1 MKQKHRVVFDTNI
14 YISAILFGG
23 NPRTCLEL
31 ARKQE
36 IQLFTSKKIL
46 FEFSSKLVSKFKWNQ
61 EEVIDVI
68 EGLAKVVKVVE
79 PKNKVSVITKDPSDN
94 IVLEC
99 ALEAKA
105 NFIVSGDTKHILPLK
120 KFRNIKVLR
129 AKDFLDFY
137 FE

>member
-1 MKQKHRVVFDTNI
+1 MKQKHKVVFDTNI

-23 NPRTCLEL
+23 NPRTCFEL

-46 FEFSSKLVSKFKWNQ
+46 FEFSGKLSGKFKWSK

-94 IVLEC
+94 IILEC

-105 NFIVSGDTKHILPLK
+105 DFIITGDTKHILTLK
-120 KFRNIKVLR
+120 KFKNIKIVT
-129 AKDFLDFY
+129 AKDFLDLY